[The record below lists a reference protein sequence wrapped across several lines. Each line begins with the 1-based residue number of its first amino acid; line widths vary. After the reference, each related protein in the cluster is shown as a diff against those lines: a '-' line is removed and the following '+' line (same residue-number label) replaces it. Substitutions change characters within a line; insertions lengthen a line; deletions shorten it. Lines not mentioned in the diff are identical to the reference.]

1 MLIQL
6 ENLTKRF
13 NQERVFENINYT
25 FELGNHYAITGSN
38 GSGKSTLI
46 QVIAGGS
53 LPSAG
58 IVKYSKGV
66 QDIPV
71 EEVFKEVSLAAPY
84 LDIIQEFTLIEL
96 LEFHFKFKNL
106 ISGKTITDII
116 EDAYFIGSENKYIKN
131 FSSGMKQRL
140 KLVLAFYSD
149 TPILLLDEPTS
160 NLDEKAISWYATK
173 INQIDNRLVIIA
185 SNQPEEYKSCKSV
198 LNIESFK

>member
-46 QVIAGGS
+46 QIIAGCS

-58 IVKYSKGV
+58 IVKYSKAAQG
-66 QDIPV
+66 ILV
-71 EEVFKEVSLAAPY
+71 EEIFAEVSLAAPY
-84 LDIIQEFTLIEL
+84 MDIIQEFTLLEL
-96 LEFHFKFKNL
+96 LEFHFKFKKIASDKN
-106 ISGKTITDII
+106 ISDLI
-116 EDAYFIGSENKYIKN
+116 EDAYFSGSENKFIKN

-140 KLVLAFYSD
+140 KLALAFYSD
-149 TPILLLDEPTS
+149 TSILLLDEPTS
-160 NLDEKAISWYATK
+160 NLDEKAINWYSEK
-173 INQIDNRLVIIA
+173 IKDIDNRLVIIA
-185 SNQPEEYKSCKSV
+185 SNQPEEYKNCEFV
-198 LNIESFK
+198 LDIEDFK